1 MTVNYTE
8 YRKTTTT
15 KTNVCLQSIFFLPL
29 GRYFC
34 NVFVLLACLSDLVHQ
49 VESDNL
55 AARLSATRVLCAMA
69 AANAEVCYAV
79 ASRIVPAVCTACQ
92 KLSQVRNS
100 HR

>member
-8 YRKTTTT
+8 YRKTTT
-15 KTNVCLQSIFFLPL
+15 KKLMCVCNYYFLPYN

-55 AARLSATRVLCAMA
+55 AAQLSATRMLCAMA
-69 AANAEVCYAV
+69 AANADVCYAV

-92 KLSQVRNS
+92 KLTQVRNS

>member
-1 MTVNYTE
+1 M
-8 YRKTTTT
+8 
-15 KTNVCLQSIFFLPL
+15 
-29 GRYFC
+29 
-34 NVFVLLACLSDLVHQ
+34 HQ

-92 KLSQVRNS
+92 KLSQVGNCHGLLKNCTSKKQEWARNITCKKRAQVGNADEQQVPVGS
-100 HR
+100 CQM